1 MTVEESSKEAYAY
14 TPGLKVKQYENI
26 VKERRLPLLG
36 EVLVDVGDEVSFDT
50 IVARTSVPGD
60 PYIIRACHAL
70 NIETDELSQ
79 FVTKKEGDLV
89 KKGDVVAQ
97 VIALFGLFKKTVK
110 SPYDG
115 TIETISEISGQ
126 IVVRGPPKPV
136 VVSAYIPGKISKVLP
151 DEGVIVETNGAFI
164 QGIFGVGSETHGMIK
179 MLVDSP
185 EDVLTVESISPED
198 KGRILVGGSYADL
211 GALRKAV
218 EVGAAGL
225 VVGGLSYLD
234 IVEFMGEIIG
244 VAITGQEDLGLTV
257 IVTEGIGKMSMSHR
271 TFNLLKRFN
280 GYMASINGATQIRAG
295 VIRPEIIISYSE
307 EKEESTSTDAPAEGM
322 KAGTPIRIIRD
333 PYFGLIGKVS
343 TLPVTLQKIK
353 TESHVRVLEVE
364 LEDGN
369 RVIVPR
375 ANVEIIEE

>member
-1 MTVEESSKEAYAY
+1 
-14 TPGLKVKQYENI
+14 
-26 VKERRLPLLG
+26 
-36 EVLVDVGDEVSFDT
+36 
-50 IVARTSVPGD
+50 
-60 PYIIRACHAL
+60 
-70 NIETDELSQ
+70 
-79 FVTKKEGDLV
+79 
-89 KKGDVVAQ
+89 
-97 VIALFGLFKKTVK
+97 
-110 SPYDG
+110 
-115 TIETISEISGQ
+115 
-126 IVVRGPPKPV
+126 V

-151 DEGVIVETNGAFI
+151 DEGVIVETNGAFV
-164 QGIFGVGSETHGMIK
+164 QGIFGVGRETHGMIK

-198 KGRILVGGSYADL
+198 KDRVLVGGSYADL
-211 GALRKAV
+211 DVLRKAV

-225 VVGGLSYLD
+225 VVGGLSYPD

-257 IVTEGIGKMSMSHR
+257 IVTEGIGKMSMAHR

-295 VIRPEIIISYSE
+295 VIRPEIIISYAE
-307 EKEESTSTDAPAEGM
+307 EKEDSTSTEAPAEGM
-322 KAGTPIRIIRD
+322 KFGTPVRIIRD
-333 PYFGLIGKVS
+333 PYFGFIGKVS
-343 TLPVTLQKIK
+343 ALPVTLQKIK